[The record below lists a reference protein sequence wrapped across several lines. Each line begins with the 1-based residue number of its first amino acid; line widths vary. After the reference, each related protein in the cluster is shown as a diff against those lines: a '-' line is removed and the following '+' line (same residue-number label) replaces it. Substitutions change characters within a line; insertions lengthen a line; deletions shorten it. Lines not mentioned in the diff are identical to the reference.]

1 MLRNILLSLQ
11 HKSKTSW
18 STLLST
24 RQCKNC
30 IHAFIYENSLSFIGL
45 FQVVLDVEGPP
56 DLLRALVP
64 HHVGHLAAGDVQQ
77 PLDVQVVGSQD
88 QIEQGLLVNL
98 KKELSMKSF
107 MLLCKHTC

>member
-1 MLRNILLSLQ
+1 MRLLS
-11 HKSKTSW
+11 
-18 STLLST
+18 
-24 RQCKNC
+24 
-30 IHAFIYENSLSFIGL
+30 FSFLGL

-88 QIEQGLLVNL
+88 QLKEGALVNL
-98 KKELSMKSF
+98 
-107 MLLCKHTC
+107 